1 MTNHSGKSQSSSQSQ
16 SSSPSSTPGK
26 NPSLADDT
34 TTVAQLKVLVR
45 EFVNE
50 RNWQRFHNPKN
61 LAMSLA
67 IETGELLEHF
77 QWLTMEEATAVK
89 DQPKAKHDVEE
100 ELSDCLAYI
109 IAIANTMDIDLS
121 ESLRK
126 KMIRNAAKYPANA
139 TS

>member
-1 MTNHSGKSQSSSQSQ
+1 MTNHSDKA
-16 SSSPSSTPGK
+16 
-26 NPSLADDT
+26 LADDT
-34 TTVAQLKVLVR
+34 TSVSQLKVLVND
-45 EFVNE
+45 FVSE

-77 QWLTMEEATAVK
+77 QWLTMEEATAVQN
-89 DQPKAKHDVEE
+89 QPAAKHDVEE

-109 IAIANTMDIDLS
+109 VAIANTMDIDLS

-126 KMIRNAAKYPANA
+126 KMIRNAEKYPVGEC
-139 TS
+139 